1 MTETKKPGW
10 ISLAVLEAIT
20 LGLGGLVGWLTS
32 SQMNFYDELVRPS
45 FAPPGWLFP
54 VAWTILYAAMA
65 LAVWLV
71 LRTLS
76 GGRWMLLIF
85 YGIQLAVNLA
95 WPFIFFTLEALGLS
109 FFWLV
114 LLWGLV
120 LLLMLYAFRF
130 SKAAGW
136 LLVPYLGWVS
146 FAGVLCFMLARMNP

>member
-10 ISLAVLEAIT
+10 ISLAVLEVVT

-32 SQMNFYDELVRPS
+32 GEMTFYDGLVKPA
-45 FAPPGWLFP
+45 FAPPGWIFP
-54 VAWTILYAAMA
+54 VAWSILYAAMA
-65 LAVWLV
+65 LSIWLV
-71 LRTLS
+71 LRTGAGS
-76 GGRWMLLIF
+76 RWLTLGLYILQLVINLI
-85 YGIQLAVNLA
+85 
-95 WPFIFFTLEALGLS
+95 WPFIFFKIQALGLA

-120 LLLMLYAFRF
+120 LILMIQAFRF

-146 FAGVLCFMLARMNP
+146 FAGYLSFMLARMNP

>member
-10 ISLAVLEAIT
+10 KSLAVLGGIT

-32 SQMNFYDELVRPS
+32 GEMSFYDGLTKPA

-54 VAWTILYAAMA
+54 VAWSLLYASMA
-65 LAVWLV
+65 LSIWLV
-71 LRTLS
+71 LRTGS
-76 GGRWMLLIF
+76 GSRWMLLGL
-85 YGIQLAVNLA
+85 YAVQLIINLI
-95 WPFIFFTLEALGLS
+95 WPVIFFKLQALGLA

-120 LLLMLYAFRF
+120 LILMLQSFRF

-136 LLVPYLGWVS
+136 LLVPYIGWVS
-146 FAGVLCFMLARMNP
+146 FAGYLSFTLARLNP